1 MYIIFFLL
9 LGGLAY
15 GALFFRSNP
24 VILILGITATVFL
37 MLAPMN
43 DDVVFTNVMTTNA
56 TTTIET
62 DETVLFSLNEGY
74 EYTTWIWLHVA
85 LLIVHVVFFFAYM
98 MRTLA

>member
-1 MYIIFFLL
+1 MYIVFFLL

-24 VILILGITATVFL
+24 IILILGITATVFL
-37 MLAPMN
+37 MLVPMN
-43 DDVVFTNVMTTNA
+43 DDIVFTNTMTNNSTA
-56 TTTIET
+56 VVET
-62 DETVLFSLNEGY
+62 DQTILFSLTEGY
-74 EYTTWIWLHVA
+74 EYTAWIWLHIA